1 MFDGEF
7 EGLKALAATGIVT
20 VPRPITVLD
29 NPEGGACLIMDFIE
43 MKGLRS
49 LSQRLGE
56 EVAKMHM
63 QNVSLESKANRIS
76 DKVPAE
82 YVAQFGFHTTTC
94 CGFIPQENEW
104 NDDWVVS
111 IFFVSY
117 YYNFIVIIK

>member
-20 VPRPITVLD
+20 VPKPIVVLD

-63 QNVSLESKANRIS
+63 QNVSLESKSNRIT
-76 DKVPAE
+76 DKAPTE
-82 YVAQFGFHTTTC
+82 YISQFGFQSTTC

-111 IFFVSY
+111 I
-117 YYNFIVIIK
+117 